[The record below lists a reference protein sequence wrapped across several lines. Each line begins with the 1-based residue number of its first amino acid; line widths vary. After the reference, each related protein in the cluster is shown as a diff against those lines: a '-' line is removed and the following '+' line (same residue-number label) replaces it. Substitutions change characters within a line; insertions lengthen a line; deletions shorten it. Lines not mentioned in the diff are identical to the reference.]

1 MVKVLYISPDGW
13 RRFYVITSYY
23 ICFNLLTAN
32 PTKWS
37 NTLKQSFGNLPTN
50 CLSMFDHFV
59 KLALKGLRNYTIK
72 FFIVLKSTLPWKT
85 SSANKN
91 SRFQQTFS
99 CLKAIIESLEKD
111 EKKNWNIENKD
122 SRVTLPCRHRRP
134 GRLVNVLCTF
144 NLRPMSTRY
153 CRRYSVLIVNLEHI
167 SHIGLVFILSVSKM
181 YLFWA
186 WT

>member
-1 MVKVLYISPDGW
+1 MAIVTLVKVLYISPYGW
-13 RRFYVITSYY
+13 RRFYIITSYY

-37 NTLKQSFGNLPTN
+37 NTFKQFFGNLPTN
-50 CLSMFDHFV
+50 RLSMFDHFV

-85 SSANKN
+85 FRANKN

-111 EKKNWNIENKD
+111 VKKIEILKIKIAQWLYLAD
-122 SRVTLPCRHRRP
+122 TDVLDVLWTSYVRSIY
-134 GRLVNVLCTF
+134 VLCQRGIDVVT
-144 NLRPMSTRY
+144 
-153 CRRYSVLIVNLEHI
+153 
-167 SHIGLVFILSVSKM
+167 VS
-181 YLFWA
+181 
-186 WT
+186 